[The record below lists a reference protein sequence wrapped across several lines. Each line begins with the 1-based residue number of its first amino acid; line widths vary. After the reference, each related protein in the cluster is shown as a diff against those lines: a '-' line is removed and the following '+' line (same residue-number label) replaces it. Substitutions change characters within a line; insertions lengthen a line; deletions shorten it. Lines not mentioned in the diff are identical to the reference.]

1 MAHRFPPQPVPSPRS
16 FFTIKPVL
24 ELTEVINSGPAVY
37 TQWKKD
43 MEYRENVTRDSLT
56 VAFALERNFFTPA
69 VPILYSCSTCSQDR
83 QPCRSNKTVTW

>member
-16 FFTIKPVL
+16 FYTIKPVL

-43 MEYRENVTRDSLT
+43 MEYRENVTRNCLT
-56 VAFALERNFFTPA
+56 VAFALERNFF
-69 VPILYSCSTCSQDR
+69 IYSGGADSIFLFHLFAR
-83 QPCRSNKTVTW
+83 